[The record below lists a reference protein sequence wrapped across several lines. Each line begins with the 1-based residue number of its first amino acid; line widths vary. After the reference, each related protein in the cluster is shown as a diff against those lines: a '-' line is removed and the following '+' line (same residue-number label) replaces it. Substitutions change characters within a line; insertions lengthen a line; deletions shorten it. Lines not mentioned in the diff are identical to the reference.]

1 MALPDYFK
9 AEAGTAKSWK
19 SSGGDYAIT
28 LTSLANAGYRQ
39 GVKGDLGAAWAQ
51 EWAVMISSSVGSA
64 ATNGLTID
72 LFWAPS
78 TSGTAGTD
86 NPGNC
91 DGTDAAL
98 TNGSEL
104 VKQLIPIGSLN
115 LSNARGTGIQKQFFT
130 FFPPTRYGMPVVGN
144 ISGQTL
150 GSTAGDHEV
159 RFTPI
164 ESLIQDTV

>member
-9 AEAGTAKSWK
+9 REAGTAKSWK
-19 SSGGDYAIT
+19 SSGGDYALT
-28 LTSLANAGYRQ
+28 LTSLANGSYRQ
-39 GVKGDLGAAWAQ
+39 GAKGDLGAAWAQ
-51 EWAVMISSSVGSA
+51 EWAVMFSSAVGSA

-72 LFWAPS
+72 LYWAPS

-91 DGTDAAL
+91 DGTDSAL
-98 TNGSEL
+98 SSGAEL
-104 VKQLIPIGSLN
+104 VKQLIPLGSLH
-115 LSNARGTGIQKQFFT
+115 LSNARGTNVQKEYFVLA
-130 FFPPTRYGMPVVGN
+130 PPTRYGMPVIGN

-159 RFTPI
+159 RLTPM
-164 ESLIQDTV
+164 EDNVQDTM